1 MRVSHTGGSETRTR
15 THPLSTL
22 PLDAFASRP
31 RVGIGSL
38 PPYSCAPRP
47 LVPRASGTRGRARPQ
62 RLTREEFAVSTSIAR
77 GGTGGLRRATRLARR
92 KWCDYIFLPGCNAA
106 RRDGVLR
113 AHPEQEHAGSD
124 PCLEAGVPER
134 AQGTSKEPIED
145 FPRSRR
151 RRGARHRP
159 QEELGVASRF
169 SARQTVFPIVS
180 FPTRV
185 RGRRRT
191 SS

>member
-1 MRVSHTGGSETRTR
+1 MRVSHTEAPKHF
-15 THPLSTL
+15 THSSSI
-22 PLDAFASRP
+22 DALARRF
-31 RVGIGSL
+31 RVSSARWHRVVTAL
-38 PPYSCAPRP
+38 LVRPRP

-145 FPRSRR
+145 SPRSRR

-159 QEELGVASRF
+159 EEELGVASRF

>member
-1 MRVSHTGGSETRTR
+1 MRVSHTGGSETLNALILYRRSRSTLSRLVRALASGRYRPTRAPPATRAAREWDAWTR
-15 THPLSTL
+15 TS
-22 PLDAFASRP
+22 AEA
-31 RVGIGSL
+31 
-38 PPYSCAPRP
+38 YSGG
-47 LVPRASGTRGRARPQ
+47 V
-62 RLTREEFAVSTSIAR
+62 RLTDVDRAWRHRRCPAR
-77 GGTGGLRRATRLARR
+77 DEVGTW

-159 QEELGVASRF
+159 EDTLGVASRF